1 MAEEATEEAIETLR
15 RRSEE
20 ALKKITSGL
29 GTLAKEI
36 EERDVPKL
44 TRNIVVLATGAMMM
58 YTMATAVSTML
69 PTATVV
75 FSQLGVVLGYM
86 IPIMINIMMFSIMIS
101 MVKLMLR

>member
-1 MAEEATEEAIETLR
+1 MAEEAV
-15 RRSEE
+15 
-20 ALKKITSGL
+20 KKITYGL

-75 FSQLGVVLGYM
+75 FSQLGVILGYM
-86 IPIMINIMMFSIMIS
+86 IPIMINVMMFSIMIS